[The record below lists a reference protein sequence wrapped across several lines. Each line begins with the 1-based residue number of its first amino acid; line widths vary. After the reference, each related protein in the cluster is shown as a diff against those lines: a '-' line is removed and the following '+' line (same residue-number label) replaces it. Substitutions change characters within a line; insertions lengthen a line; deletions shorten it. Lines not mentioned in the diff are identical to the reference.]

1 MSDVIVVQPVT
12 QSLTVSPV
20 SPVIT
25 ISASGPQGATGA
37 AGAKGDKGDTG
48 ATGSSGV
55 VSVNSPIV
63 NSGTSTAAILSL
75 SYSSLVINGGTP

>member
-25 ISASGPQGATGA
+25 ISASGPQGATGVVSA
-37 AGAKGDKGDTG
+37 NSPLSLSG
-48 ATGSSGV
+48 SGV
-55 VSVNSPIV
+55 
-63 NSGTSTAAILSL
+63 LSL